1 MKLGAL
7 AAIALAAG
15 TVLHTPYAVA
25 QSQNAQRCTAIDNDA
40 ERLTCYDRALRPAAA
55 ANPAPSKTIATENR
69 ATRPERAVRES
80 TASAAP
86 AAPAAPAPPAAATA
100 RRAPAAAQEESAD
113 VVPIVIVQIR
123 ALPGR
128 AATFVTDT
136 GDTWVQTDT
145 QRVLPSVPFKAS
157 IKAGSVGSSF
167 LVPEDYARS
176 FRVRHGQ

>member
-1 MKLGAL
+1 MRTTYLKVGAL

-15 TVLHTPYAVA
+15 AAVHAPYAVA

-80 TASAAP
+80 TASAP
-86 AAPAAPAPPAAATA
+86 PAPPAAATA
-100 RRAPAAAQEESAD
+100 RRPAATAQEESAD